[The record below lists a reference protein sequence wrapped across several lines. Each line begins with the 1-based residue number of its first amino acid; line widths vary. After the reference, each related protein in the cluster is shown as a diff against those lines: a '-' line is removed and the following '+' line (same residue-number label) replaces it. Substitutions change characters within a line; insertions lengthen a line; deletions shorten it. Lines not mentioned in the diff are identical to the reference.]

1 MYLMYHHALSVN
13 IQHIRHMCMSHPH
26 HVCPYQVF
34 ILYFF
39 ELLVLFSP
47 YRAADLHIV
56 YCIVVTISK
65 W

>member
-1 MYLMYHHALSVN
+1 MHC
-13 IQHIRHMCMSHPH
+13 QHIRHMCMSHPH